1 MLKGDEEQSSL
12 GSKLNKNKSKE
23 KGSQCAWKDVEMGG
37 GRCDLC
43 PFWHSNHPQ
52 TAFLTFYPPPI
63 SVPPFRSFNLW
74 LLTLTLW

>member
-52 TAFLTFYPPPI
+52 TASLLSFLLV
-63 SVPPFRSFNLW
+63 SSFHLSGR
-74 LLTLTLW
+74 LTCGC